1 MGTYNGT
8 NNSDYFRAH
17 QEFQN
22 GQLVWKN
29 WRINGNGGDDF
40 LIGSPKNDTIDGGTG
55 NDRIWGLE
63 GRDRLFGGADNDRL
77 YGGPGS
83 DFLDGGTGR
92 DTLNGGSGRDS
103 YVVDNVHDVVT
114 EYSFFQDI
122 DTVTSSVSYTLPAA
136 VENLNLQGPNATHG
150 TGNNLDNVIRDRD
163 SFSSPVNNVLNGQEG
178 DDYIDGNFGND
189 IIAGWTGDDT
199 AYGGVGDD
207 LITGWTGDDRLHGEA
222 GNDTVFGESGN
233 DYIIG
238 QGGLDMLSGGNDND
252 TLSGGSYD
260 GPDTLTGGLGADR
273 FEFFAAD
280 GHVDRITDFTRV
292 QGDEIVVYRSGF
304 GGFGGGLNPG
314 DLPAAQFT
322 IGASASDASDR
333 FIYNNQTGALF
344 FDPDGVGGQAQV
356 QFASLAPGAPLIA
369 SDITVI

>member
-1 MGTYNGT
+1 MGTYNGS
-8 NNSDYFRAH
+8 NGNDYFRAYR
-17 QEFQN
+17 EFDN

-29 WRINGNGGDDF
+29 WRINGNGGHDA
-40 LIGSPKNDTIDGGTG
+40 LLGGERNDTIDGGTG
-55 NDRIWGLE
+55 NDSLWGLE
-63 GRDRLFGGADNDRL
+63 GNDRLFGKAGRDLL
-77 YGGPGS
+77 YGGPGT
-83 DFLDGGTGR
+83 DFLDGGTDR
-92 DTLNGGSGRDS
+92 DTMNGGSGRDT
-103 YVVDNVHDVVT
+103 YVVDNVSDVVT

-122 DTVTSSVSYTLPAA
+122 DTVNASVSYTLPEA

-150 TGNNLDNVIRDRD
+150 TGNDLDNVIRDRD
-163 SFSSPVNNVLNGQEG
+163 SFSSPVNNVLNGLGG
-178 DDYIDGNFGND
+178 DDYIDGNFGDD

-207 LITGWTGDDRLHGEA
+207 LITGWTGDDRLYGEA
-222 GNDTVFGESGN
+222 GNDTIFGEAGN
-233 DYIIG
+233 DRILG
-238 QGGLDMLSGGNDND
+238 QSGLDVLSGGNDND

-260 GPDTLTGGLGADR
+260 GADTLTGGLGADR

-280 GHVDRITDFTRV
+280 GHVDTITDFTWQ
-292 QGDEIVVYRSGF
+292 QGDKMVVYRSGF

-322 IGASASDASDR
+322 TGAAASDASDR

-356 QFASLAPGAPLIA
+356 QFASLSAGLSLIA